1 MSNKTITMIDYGGSN
16 LRSALKAFEFVGTD
30 VHLTSDPEAVIKA
43 DKLTLPGVG
52 AFGSGM
58 SAVRE
63 RGLEA
68 AIQTAVAQGTPL
80 LGICIGMQFLFD
92 ESDEMGIHKGLGL
105 IPGRVTRFPAN
116 GLKVPHMGWNQLE
129 FDTPHPLLTNVPP
142 GSHTYFVHS
151 YYCIPDDKSDI
162 VAHAEYGEP
171 FSAIV
176 SHDNVFG
183 LQFHPEKS
191 QHTGLQIIKNYIEL
205 I

>member
-1 MSNKTITMIDYGGSN
+1 MRNKTITMIDYGGSN
-16 LRSALKAFEFVGTD
+16 LQSAFKAFEYVGAD
-30 VHLTSDPEAVIKA
+30 VQLTSDPEDVINA

-58 SAVRE
+58 AAVRE
-63 RGLEA
+63 RGLEEA
-68 AIQTAVAQGTPL
+68 MKTAVAKGTPL

-92 ESDEMGIHKGLGL
+92 ESDEMGTHKGLGL
-105 IPGRVTRFPAN
+105 IPGRVTRFPAT

-129 FDTPHPLLTNVPP
+129 FDTPHPLLTDVEV

-151 YYCIPDDKSDI
+151 YYCTPTDKTNIIATAD
-162 VAHAEYGEP
+162 YGNH

-176 SHDNVFG
+176 HCNNVYG

>member
-1 MSNKTITMIDYGGSN
+1 MRNKTITMIDYGGSN
-16 LRSALKAFEFVGTD
+16 LRSALKAFEYVGAD
-30 VHLTSDPEAVIKA
+30 VHLTSEPEDVLKA

-58 SAVRE
+58 AAVRV
-63 RGLEA
+63 RGLEP
-68 AIQTAVAQGTPL
+68 AIQAAAAKGTPL

-92 ESDEMGIHKGLGL
+92 ESDEMGVHQGLGL
-105 IPGRVTRFPAN
+105 IPGRVTRFPAS

-129 FDTPHPLLTNVPP
+129 FDAPHPLLTGVKP

-151 YYCIPDDKSDI
+151 YYCIPNNSADI
-162 VAHAEYGEP
+162 VARAEYGEP
-171 FSAIV
+171 FTAIV
-176 SHDNVFG
+176 GRNNIYG

-191 QHTGLQIIKNYIEL
+191 QQTGLQIIRNFVEL